1 MIRPAT
7 KHLLWMLLV
16 SLSMTMWAQTASLS
30 WSPEH
35 LANGSP
41 CLFTVRI
48 PAARS
53 VKGTWQGHTIN
64 FFRGA
69 SPETWD
75 ALAGVDVE
83 VKPGGYPLQVDADLA
98 DGSRQHLER
107 TVTVDEATYQSTTLN
122 VPDKFVSPSPAA
134 LKRIAAESEIKK
146 KAFASTAPIPLWSGP
161 FTPPLP
167 TAPRTDSFGTRRIFN
182 GSLASVH
189 RGLDYRA
196 KAGTPIAAIN
206 SGRVL
211 LARSLYYEGNCVVID
226 HGQGFITFYMHL
238 SRFKVHQGQMVRRGQ
253 IVGLSGATGRVTG
266 PHLHL
271 GVRWQGANLDA
282 AKLFALQ
289 LPRTSHK
296 PSDE

>member
-1 MIRPAT
+1 MIRLAAKYSWT
-7 KHLLWMLLV
+7 LLAC
-16 SLSMTMWAQTASLS
+16 LSMTTWAQTASVS

-35 LANGSP
+35 IANGSP
-41 CLFTVRI
+41 CLFTVHI
-48 PAARS
+48 PSAQS
-53 VKGTWQGHTIN
+53 VTGTWQGHTIS
-64 FFRGA
+64 FFRGP
-69 SPETWD
+69 SPETWE

-83 VKPGGYPLQVDADLA
+83 VKPGSYPLQIDAVLL
-98 DGSRQHLER
+98 DGSKQHIER
-107 TVTVDEATYQSTTLN
+107 TLTVEEAPYQSTTLS

-134 LKRIAAESEIKK
+134 LKRIAAESELKK
-146 KAFASTAPIPLWSGP
+146 KAFASTAPIPLWSGS

-196 KAGTPIAAIN
+196 KTGTPIAAIN

-211 LARSLYYEGNCVVID
+211 LARSLYYEGNCVIID

-238 SRFKVHQGQMVRRGQ
+238 SRFKVHQGELVRRGQ

-271 GVRWQGANLDA
+271 GVRWQGAYLDA
-282 AKLFALQ
+282 ARLFSLQ

-296 PSDE
+296 SSDE

>member
-1 MIRPAT
+1 MIRPVA
-7 KHLLWMLLV
+7 KLPQWMLLV
-16 SLSMTMWAQTASLS
+16 CLSLKTLAQTASVS
-30 WSPEH
+30 WLPEH
-35 LANGSP
+35 IANGAP
-41 CLFTVRI
+41 CFFTVHI
-48 PAARS
+48 PSARS
-53 VKGTWQGHTIN
+53 VTGTWQGHTIS
-64 FFRGA
+64 FFRGP

-83 VKPGGYPLQVDADLA
+83 VKSGSYPLQIDAILS
-98 DGSRQHLER
+98 DGSKQHIER
-107 TVTVDEATYQSTTLN
+107 TLIIEEAPYQSTTLS

-196 KAGTPIAAIN
+196 KTGTPVAAIN

-238 SRFKVHQGQMVRRGQ
+238 SRFKVHQGELVRRGQ

-271 GVRWQGANLDA
+271 GVRWQGAYLDA
-282 AKLFALQ
+282 AKLFGLQ